1 MIDKA
6 SFLAIYKNTN
16 YIIPE
21 LHTKIKI
28 DELNAII
35 DSELL
40 KSNHSYWAFISA
52 ANPFSKE
59 ISDQENEFN
68 FLKLKNLIDA
78 QFPKYFEGYGEGLL
92 GWKNEKS
99 ILIFGITEEQAIKI
113 GKQFG
118 QNAIVVGVR
127 NEPSKIIWLQD

>member
-68 FLKLKNLIDA
+68 FLKLKISLTHNFQNILKDMVKDNLVG
-78 QFPKYFEGYGEGLL
+78 KM
-92 GWKNEKS
+92 KN
-99 ILIFGITEEQAIKI
+99 LF
-113 GKQFG
+113 
-118 QNAIVVGVR
+118 
-127 NEPSKIIWLQD
+127 